1 MLIVEG
7 PDGSGKTT
15 LIGELREVLN
25 LPVAPRVVSKN
36 TEAML
41 DLRDWVDN
49 NLEEGFQRVIFDR
62 YRLISESIYGP
73 VIRDMQHP
81 GFDDQEWLMSRLVK
95 FYNIHP
101 IIIYC
106 LPPLQTVIDNV
117 TDDEDNQMVQ
127 PRIRSIYNAYVNRA
141 TLDFIMSPAPTFIF
155 DYTKGLTSEE
165 KQAWFETIHT
175 MMTREVAA

>member
-1 MLIVEG
+1 MIIFEG

-15 LIGELREVLN
+15 LINEFREQFDI
-25 LPVAPRVVSKN
+25 PIAPRVVGKN

-73 VIRDMQHP
+73 IIRDIQHE
-81 GFDDQEWLMSRLVK
+81 GFDDREWLMGRLVK

-106 LPPLQTVIDNV
+106 LPPLQAVIDNV

-127 PRIRSIYNAYVNRA
+127 PRIRSIYNAYVSRA
-141 TLDFIMSPAPTFIF
+141 TLDFIMCPAPVFIY
-155 DYTKGLTSEE
+155 DYTQPFPVEE
-165 KQAWFETIHT
+165 KQQWFQTLNELSL
-175 MMTREVAA
+175 RKVAA

>member
-15 LIGELREVLN
+15 LIAELREALN
-25 LPVAPRVVSKN
+25 IPVAPRVVSKN

-73 VIRDMQHP
+73 IIRDMQHP
-81 GFDDQEWLMSRLVK
+81 GFDNQQWLMERLVK
-95 FYNIHP
+95 FYNLHP

-106 LPPLQTVIDNV
+106 IPPLQTVIDNV
-117 TDDEDNQMVQ
+117 TDDEDNAMVQ

-141 TLDFIMSPAPTFIF
+141 TLDFIMSPAPTYLY
-155 DYTKGLTSEE
+155 DYTKPFSPEE
-165 KQAWFETIHT
+165 KQLWFQSIEQ
-175 MMTREVAA
+175 MMKKEVAA